1 MSEEMKNE
9 MELENA
15 EAVETAAE
23 IDLTEKVLYKV
34 KRSSECKTD
43 FIDDLTASGVKSR
56 AAFAQKPVPDGN
68 FRDFYMNIRK
78 FLEKIRSFFSGIF

>member
-23 IDLTEKVLYKV
+23 PGRNHGRL
-34 KRSSECKTD
+34 C
-43 FIDDLTASGVKSR
+43 G
-56 AAFAQKPVPDGN
+56 
-68 FRDFYMNIRK
+68 
-78 FLEKIRSFFSGIF
+78 